1 MRLINI
7 KYNIF
12 FVNFHIH
19 IAKYHNGLSNTVFFI
34 INSYKINHS
43 AQPRKQNSS
52 YRRHGFFLY
61 QLIYNHTSTHNNSYR
76 ESMEVELTFFVKVV
90 IICIQTIH
98 HKQNTCRYNKSP
110 DYRHNALESG
120 FYIFHF
126 CKVVKYHG
134 NNQNDYKS
142 RQNYTDSSD

>member
-43 AQPRKQNSS
+43 AQPRKQ
-52 YRRHGFFLY
+52 RAP
-61 QLIYNHTSTHNNSYR
+61 
-76 ESMEVELTFFVKVV
+76 K
-90 IICIQTIH
+90 
-98 HKQNTCRYNKSP
+98 
-110 DYRHNALESG
+110 LEN
-120 FYIFHF
+120 FIA
-126 CKVVKYHG
+126 
-134 NNQNDYKS
+134 YKS
-142 RQNYTDSSD
+142 STIYGNR